1 MAASW
6 PGPVGSVSSLHQE
19 PLCAGPLAASQG
31 LTAPSPCCCH
41 LSSPQRED
49 GRVTSALRCAAPA
62 QHAVPGRVSSGCGPS
77 SATREAVGAAR
88 AADDTFAGSSY
99 HRRPAPPAAGSPG
112 TRAWGQAARRAQP
125 PRYGPAFQPAQHSAR
140 ATPGDALA
148 AKSPAPR
155 LRTGT
160 RLSPHAAT
168 SEAAS
173 PASCVLL
180 APLRVPAGRI
190 SVRRGVRKRG
200 GARLIVGARQR
211 PPPVGGARAGLPS
224 DWAGARASGA

>member
-1 MAASW
+1 MAACW

-19 PLCAGPLAASQG
+19 PLCAGALAASQG

-41 LSSPQRED
+41 HPSPQCGD

-62 QHAVPGRVSSGCGPS
+62 QHAVLGRVSSGCGPS

-112 TRAWGQAARRAQP
+112 TRAWGPAAQRAQH
-125 PRYGPAFQPAQHSAR
+125 PRSGPAFQPAQHSAR
-140 ATPGDALA
+140 AAPGDALA

-168 SEAAS
+168 SEAAG
-173 PASCVLL
+173 PASCVRL
-180 APLRVPAGRI
+180 APLRAPAGRI
-190 SVRRGVRKRG
+190 SVRLTLGN
-200 GARLIVGARQR
+200 
-211 PPPVGGARAGLPS
+211 RAGL
-224 DWAGARASGA
+224 A